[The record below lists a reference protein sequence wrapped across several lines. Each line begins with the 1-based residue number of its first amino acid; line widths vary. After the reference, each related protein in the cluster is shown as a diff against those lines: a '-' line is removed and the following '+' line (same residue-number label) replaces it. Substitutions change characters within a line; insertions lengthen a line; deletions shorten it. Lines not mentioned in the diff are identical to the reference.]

1 MARPR
6 IDDSRVSGLWKDALS
21 MWIRY
26 CGVSDEIRTLRNKWS
41 FILTSRAAHWPLP
54 DIEGTVFQRL
64 ITHDSSIQTEFERI
78 GFSRYTLET
87 NAAFINA
94 TKKWSIQDLLHCL
107 DIIGDMFAELEE
119 YLGKLKLVYFQR
131 TSSLEIPYYSGL
143 PRSPQRTIGDEILHQ
158 AADNVTSC
166 YLNCL
171 DWSSDLTWDG
181 FVSFVYPEREVFR
194 GGVFRVMPYTRLFH
208 LALSEDGKYF
218 PGAFLLLAHEAT
230 HVTMYK
236 VVEGSPK
243 HCQWLLAMWRRFFD
257 RLEITEKL
265 AGDVFGHD
273 VCRGCENLAFIQ
285 RLYSPVEGSKIF
297 RQCVADILGL
307 EIGGICSLLSLI
319 DFAPFLETL
328 FRAAFAAGYYH
339 KTEEPK
345 KEILTEVDNLY
356 NRLLIEK
363 ENKCPKSS
371 PQLCLDYLLQ
381 SGLSMGAGFHHD
393 DGAMMSDA
401 LPSLFEPQLNKRPSP
416 SDRKTLCSDF
426 FDLPCNS
433 DSCTKGSP
441 SVISHLIKDPF
452 RYSFDSNLADALRG
466 DSCAEADVD
475 PRLVLHVFY
484 KLYRMNRLASYTATV
499 HSLAF
504 AKRKLTPHRCELVGS
519 E

>member
-1 MARPR
+1 
-6 IDDSRVSGLWKDALS
+6 

-26 CGVSDEIRTLRNKWS
+26 CGVSDEIKTLRNKWL
-41 FILTSRAAHWPLP
+41 FILTSRAAYWPLP
-54 DIEGTVFQRL
+54 DIEDTVFQRL
-64 ITHDSSIQTEFERI
+64 ITLDSLVQTEFERI

-87 NAAFINA
+87 STAFINS
-94 TKKWSIQDLLHCL
+94 TKKWSTQELLGCL
-107 DIIGDMFAELEE
+107 GIISDMFGELEE
-119 YLGKLKLVYFQR
+119 YLGKLKLVFFQR
-131 TSSLEIPYYSGL
+131 TSSLEIPHYSGL
-143 PRSPQRTIGDEILHQ
+143 PRSPQRTIGDEMLHQ

-171 DWSSDLTWDG
+171 DWSSDLAWDG

-194 GGVFRVMPYTRLFH
+194 GGTFRVMPYTRLFH
-208 LALSEDGKYF
+208 LELSEDGKYF
-218 PGAFLLLAHEAT
+218 PGTFLLLAHEAS

-265 AGDVFGHD
+265 TQNVFGHD

-285 RLYSPVEGSKIF
+285 RLYSPVEGGKIF
-297 RQCVADILGL
+297 RQCVADILGI

-339 KTEEPK
+339 ETEEPK
-345 KEILTEVDNLY
+345 TEILTEVDALY

-363 ENKCPKSS
+363 EKECPKSS
-371 PQLCLDYLLQ
+371 PQLCLNYLFQ
-381 SGLSMGAGFHHD
+381 SGLSMGASFHHD
-393 DGAMMSDA
+393 DSTMIFET
-401 LPSLFEPQLNKRPSP
+401 LPSLFEPQPNERPFP
-416 SDRKTLCSDF
+416 FERKTICSNF

-433 DSCTKGSP
+433 DSCIKGSP
-441 SVISHLIKDPF
+441 SVISHLIKEPF
-452 RYSFDSNLADALRG
+452 RYSFDMNLAEALKG

-475 PRLVLHVFY
+475 PRLVLHIFY
-484 KLYRMNRLASYTATV
+484 KLYRMKRLASYTATV

-504 AKRKLTPHRCELVGS
+504 PKRKLTPHRYERVES

>member
-6 IDDSRVSGLWKDALS
+6 IDDSPASRLWKDALS

-26 CGVSDEIRTLRNKWS
+26 CGVSDEIKTLRNKWS
-41 FILTSRAAHWPLP
+41 FILTSRAAYWPLP

-64 ITHDSSIQTEFERI
+64 ITLDSSIQTEFERI

-87 NAAFINA
+87 SAAFINA
-94 TKKWSIQDLLHCL
+94 TKKWSMQDLLQCL
-107 DIIGDMFAELEE
+107 DILGDMFGELEE
-119 YLGKLKLVYFQR
+119 YLGKLKLVFFQR
-131 TSSLEIPYYSGL
+131 TSSLEIPHYSGL
-143 PRSPQRTIGDEILHQ
+143 PRSPQRTIGDEMLHQ
-158 AADNVTSC
+158 VADNVTSS

-194 GGVFRVMPYTRLFH
+194 GGVFRVMPYTKLFH
-208 LALSEDGKYF
+208 LEMSEDGKYF
-218 PGAFLLLAHEAT
+218 PGAFLLLAHETSHA
-230 HVTMYK
+230 TMYK

-243 HCQWLLAMWRRFFD
+243 HCQWVLAMWRRFFD
-257 RLEITEKL
+257 RLESTERL
-265 AGDVFGHD
+265 TQNAFGHD
-273 VCRGCENLAFIQ
+273 VCRGCGNLAFIQ
-285 RLYSPVEGSKIF
+285 RLYSQVEGGKIF

-339 KTEEPK
+339 ETEEPK
-345 KEILTEVDNLY
+345 TEILTEVDNLY
-356 NRLLIEK
+356 NTLLIEK
-363 ENKCPKSS
+363 EKECPKSS

-381 SGLSMGAGFHHD
+381 LGLSTGAAFHHD
-393 DGAMMSDA
+393 DSAMILDA
-401 LPSLFEPQLNKRPSP
+401 LPSLFEPQLNKRPP
-416 SDRKTLCSDF
+416 FFDRKTLCSNF
-426 FDLPCNS
+426 FDLPCKSNS
-433 DSCTKGSP
+433 CAKGSP

-452 RYSFDSNLADALRG
+452 RYSFDSNLADALVG
-466 DSCAEADVD
+466 DTCVEANVD

-484 KLYRMNRLASYTATV
+484 KLYRMKRLGSYSATV

-504 AKRKLTPHRCELVGS
+504 AKARSTPHRRERAGS